1 MMRNVLARLSLRSTS
16 PLIIVPALA
25 LTSFQFNAIRGI
37 MTKTDFVI
45 PQAAPSWN
53 YTPERLLEVTQ
64 EAIDSS
70 NELLNSLES
79 ISKPTLENFVIPYM
93 NHENTISPLFNQL
106 TFFQHVSGDKQLRD
120 SSTKATELI
129 ENFGIE
135 SSLRYNLFNQF
146 DTVWCELKEV
156 SEFKKSHFE
165 IYKYVEKCHKD
176 FLRSG
181 LNLPEEQRNKVK
193 DIKKKIANNSLQF
206 SKNLGEQ
213 NGFISFTATE
223 LDGVSEAVMKQ
234 FETIEQNGEM
244 KYKVTFKYPDI
255 FPVLKSA
262 KNPETRKKAF
272 IGDQNK
278 VPENEALF
286 LETLQLRNN
295 LAELLNYD
303 SYANYNLEIKMAK
316 RKETVLTFLNDLKD
330 KLKPLGERELRNLKS
345 LKEEESKILKTPF
358 DGKYY
363 IWDHRYYDNQYLK
376 KNFQIDEE
384 KIAEYFPLESSID
397 GMLKIYETVLKLKF
411 IEEPNTDTWHPD
423 VKTLSVWKMDD
434 ATPYFVGWIYFD
446 LHPREGKYGHA
457 ANFGISSS
465 YLKSDGSRSYP
476 VTALVCNF
484 SKPTKD
490 KPALLKHSEL
500 TTFFHELGHGIHD
513 LVGCNAIGRFNGP
526 SATPWDFVEAPSQML
541 EFWTWNKNELK
552 SLSKHYQ
559 TKEEIPDTLLESLI
573 RTKHV
578 NGALFALR
586 QLHFSLFDMK
596 VHTTKDFSKLDVTKL
611 WNNLRE
617 EICLLDHGEI
627 QTKGFNSFGHIMS
640 DSYSAGYYGYMWAD
654 VFASDM
660 YYSKFSKDP
669 LNSNI
674 GVQYRDTILG
684 RGGLHKIEDNLSE
697 FLGRKPNNQAF
708 LKELGL

>member
-1 MMRNVLARLSLRSTS
+1 MRNVLGNLRFKSATSLVVIPT
-16 PLIIVPALA
+16 LA
-25 LTSFQFNAIRGI
+25 FASFQFNAIRSI
-37 MTKTDFVI
+37 MTKTDFIV

-53 YTPERLLEVTQ
+53 YTTEELLKQTH

-70 NELLNSLES
+70 NELLDSLEA
-79 ISKPTLENFVIPYM
+79 ISNPSVENFVMPYLH
-93 NHENTISPLFNQL
+93 HENTISPLFNQL
-106 TFFQHVSGDKQLRD
+106 TFLQHVSSDKELRD
-120 SSTKATELI
+120 TSTKVTERI

-135 SSLRYNLFNQF
+135 SSLRFKLFSQF
-146 DTVWCELKEV
+146 DIVWNQLKDDAQ
-156 SEFKKSHFE
+156 FKKDHFE
-165 IYKYVEKCHKD
+165 IYKFVEKCHKD

-181 LNLPEEQRNKVK
+181 LNLPEEQRDKVK
-193 DIKKKIANNSLQF
+193 EIKKKISNNSLQF

-213 NGFISFTATE
+213 NEFITFTKEE
-223 LDGVSEAVMKQ
+223 LNGVSENVMKQ
-234 FETIEQNGEM
+234 FETVDEDGVT

-262 KNPETRKKAF
+262 KNAEIRKRAF

-278 VPENEALF
+278 VPQNEALF
-286 LETLQLRNN
+286 LETLQLRND

-303 SYANYNLEIKMAK
+303 SYADYNLDIKMAK
-316 RKETVLTFLNDLKD
+316 KEEAVLTFLNDLKS
-330 KLKPLGERELRNLKS
+330 KLKPLGEKELTKLKN
-345 LKEEESKILKTPF
+345 LKEEECEELNTPY
-358 DGKYY
+358 DGRYY
-363 IWDHRYYDNQYLK
+363 IWDNRYYDNQYLK

-384 KIAEYFPLESSID
+384 KIAEYFPLESTIK
-397 GMLKIYETVLKLKF
+397 GMLQIYETVLKLKF
-411 IEEPNTDTWHPD
+411 IEEDNGDTWHPD
-423 VKTLSVWKMDD
+423 VKKLSVWKMDGNF
-434 ATPYFVGWIYFD
+434 PSFVGWIYFD

-465 YLKSDGSRSYP
+465 FLKSDGSRSYP

-513 LVGCNAIGRFNGP
+513 LVGGNEIGRFNGP

-541 EFWTWNKNELK
+541 EFWTWNKKELK

-559 TKEEIPDTLLESLI
+559 TEEKIPDSLLDSLV
-573 RTKHV
+573 RTKHI

-586 QLHFSLFDMK
+586 QLHFGLFDMK
-596 VHTTKDFSKLDVTKL
+596 VHTTKDISKLNVTEL
-611 WNNLRE
+611 WNSLRE
-617 EICLLDHGEI
+617 EICLIDNGDI

-660 YYSKFSKDP
+660 YYTKFLEDP
-669 LNSNI
+669 LNSDV
-674 GVQYRDTILG
+674 GVQYRDIILA
-684 RGGLHKIEDNLSE
+684 RGGLYEIEDNLTE
-697 FLGRKPNNQAF
+697 FLGRKPNNKAF